1 MLKLYHLP
9 ISFNSRRVWIALL
22 EKGLPFESIALQL
35 DGDQWR
41 EDFLALNPFHH
52 IPVLVDGGLRVLE
65 SLAILDYLE
74 AKYPMP
80 ALLPGKPEV
89 LAAVRMVELV
99 TINELVP
106 PFGLLIRRSMGAA
119 VEAAAA
125 EQAKGRI
132 ATALGFFEQLL
143 GEQTYFAGEQFT
155 LAEVV
160 AGTVVPRLPGV
171 GVLLDDYPHLQ
182 QWGRRLNQ
190 RSSFART
197 EPKAPDLA
205 AFRARM
211 TALNTRTNA
220 PTDPPRDGATR

>member
-35 DGDQWR
+35 DGDQWH

-74 AKYPMP
+74 AKYPTP
-80 ALLPGKPEV
+80 SLLPAQPEV
-89 LAAVRMVELV
+89 LAVVRMVELV

-125 EQAKGRI
+125 EQAKARI
-132 ATALGFFEQLL
+132 ATVLHFFEQLL
-143 GEQTYFAGEQFT
+143 GEQAYFAGEQFT

-171 GVLLDDYPHLQ
+171 NVLLDDYPQLQ
-182 QWGRRLNQ
+182 LWGRRLA
-190 RSSFART
+190 RRPSFAQS
-197 EPKAPDLA
+197 EPQAPDLA

-211 TALNTRTNA
+211 KALYARGNPRTGSQN
-220 PTDPPRDGATR
+220 